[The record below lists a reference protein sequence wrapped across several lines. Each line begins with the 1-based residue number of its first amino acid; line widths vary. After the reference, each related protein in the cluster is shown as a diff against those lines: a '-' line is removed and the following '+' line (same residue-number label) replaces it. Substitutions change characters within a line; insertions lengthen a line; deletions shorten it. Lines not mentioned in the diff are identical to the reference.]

1 MMLACGGAD
10 TGSHMVD
17 TVLPILIG
25 FSLVCVLAVLGGG
38 VASMLRGGDFNRKYS
53 NGLMRARVA
62 TQGFAVALM
71 VLFFVLGGRP
81 G

>member
-1 MMLACGGAD
+1 
-10 TGSHMVD
+10 MVD

-25 FSLVCVLAVLGGG
+25 ISLVCVLGVLGAGL
-38 VASMLRGGDFNRKYS
+38 VSMLRGGAFNRKYS
-53 NGLMRARVA
+53 NTLMRARVA
-62 TQGFAVALM
+62 TQGAAVALM

>member
-1 MMLACGGAD
+1 
-10 TGSHMVD
+10 MVD

-25 FSLVCVLAVLGGG
+25 ISLVCVLGVLGAGL
-38 VASMLRGGDFNRKYS
+38 VSMLRGGAFNRRYS
-53 NGLMRARVA
+53 NTLMRARVA
-62 TQGFAVALM
+62 TQGAAVALM

>member
-1 MMLACGGAD
+1 
-10 TGSHMVD
+10 MVD

-25 FSLVCVLAVLGGG
+25 ISLVSVLAVLGVG
-38 VASMLRGGDFNRKYS
+38 VVSMLRGGAFNRKYS
-53 NGLMRARVA
+53 NTLMRARVA
-62 TQGFAVALM
+62 TQAVTVALI

>member
-1 MMLACGGAD
+1 
-10 TGSHMVD
+10 MVD

-25 FSLVCVLAVLGGG
+25 ISLVCVLGVLGAGLL
-38 VASMLRGGDFNRKYS
+38 SMLRGGAFNRKYS
-53 NGLMRARVA
+53 NTLMRARVA
-62 TQGFAVALM
+62 TQGAAVALM

>member
-1 MMLACGGAD
+1 
-10 TGSHMVD
+10 MVD

-25 FSLVCVLAVLGGG
+25 ISLVCVLAVLGGG
-38 VASMLRGGDFNRKYS
+38 VASMLRSGDFNRKYS

-62 TQGFAVALM
+62 TQGLAVGLM
-71 VLFFVLGGRP
+71 VLFFALGGRP

>member
-1 MMLACGGAD
+1 
-10 TGSHMVD
+10 MVD

-25 FSLVCVLAVLGGG
+25 LSLVCVLGVLGVG
-38 VASMLRGGDFNRKYS
+38 VASMLRGGAFNRKHS
-53 NGLMRARVA
+53 NTLMRARVA
-62 TQGFAVALM
+62 TQGVTVALL

>member
-1 MMLACGGAD
+1 
-10 TGSHMVD
+10 MVD

-25 FSLVCVLAVLGGG
+25 VSLVCVLGVLGAGL
-38 VASMLRGGDFNRKYS
+38 VSMLRGGAFNRKYS
-53 NGLMRARVA
+53 STLMRARVA
-62 TQGFAVALM
+62 TQGAAVALM